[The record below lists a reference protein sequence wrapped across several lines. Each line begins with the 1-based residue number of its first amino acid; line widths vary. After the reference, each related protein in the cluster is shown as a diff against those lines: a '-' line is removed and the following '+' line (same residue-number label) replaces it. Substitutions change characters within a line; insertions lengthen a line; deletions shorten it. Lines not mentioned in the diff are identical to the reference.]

1 MIHGRNAAFRLLGLV
16 SLQPGYARLTR
27 HHRYILILIVAQRS
41 IVPIDLDT
49 TIGHRWDNMRAARL
63 QSDIL
68 AWYDAH
74 ARTLPWRAKPGH
86 AIDPYSV
93 WLSEVMLQ
101 QTTVA
106 TVGPYFRAFRA
117 KWPTVQDLAA
127 AAQADVLAAWAGL
140 GYYSRARNLHACA
153 QVVARDFGGQFP
165 ASEAELRTLPGV
177 GPYTAAAIA
186 AIAFGRPAV
195 VVDGNIDRIMTR
207 LHAAQRPIRDNKAA
221 IYAWAAAL
229 TPQTRPG
236 DYAQALMDLGA
247 TLCRPAQPACLTC
260 PIQAHCA
267 AHRQGLAADLPRK
280 APRRAKPTRHGLA
293 YLITNRAGHI
303 LIAKRPP
310 QGLLGGMDALPTSDW
325 TATCP
330 PPRPDA
336 RPLQILIQHTFTH
349 FHLRLHL
356 YAAPEGAAAD
366 FPEAR
371 FVPDLEGLALPTLF
385 KKALNKIVEKTDE
398 GANLSL

>member
-1 MIHGRNAAFRLLGLV
+1 MKAK
-16 SLQPGYARLTR
+16 
-27 HHRYILILIVAQRS
+27 
-41 IVPIDLDT
+41 
-49 TIGHRWDNMRAARL
+49 RL
-63 QSDIL
+63 QSDLL

-74 ARTLPWRAKPGH
+74 ARTLPWRAKPGQ

-153 QVVARDFGGQFP
+153 QMVAHQFDGHFP
-165 ASEAELRTLPGV
+165 ANEADLRTLPGV
-177 GPYTAAAIA
+177 GPYTAAAVA
-186 AIAFGRPAV
+186 AIAFNESAV

-207 LHAAQRPIRDNKAA
+207 LHAAHRPIRNNKAA

-229 TPQTRPG
+229 TPHHRPG
-236 DYAQALMDLGA
+236 DHAQALMDLGA
-247 TLCRPAQPACLTC
+247 TVCRPAQPACVTC
-260 PIQAHCA
+260 PIQTHCA
-267 AHRQGLAADLPRK
+267 AHDQGLAADLPRK
-280 APRRAKPTRHGLA
+280 PPRRVKPTRHGLA
-293 YLITNRAGHI
+293 YVITNRAGHV

-310 QGLLGGMDALPTSDW
+310 KGLLGGMDALPTSAW
-325 TATCP
+325 TTPCP
-330 PPRPDA
+330 APRPDA
-336 RPLQILIQHTFTH
+336 KSLQILVRHTFTH

-356 YAAPEGAAAD
+356 YTAPEGAAAD
-366 FPEAR
+366 FPGAR
-371 FVPDLEGLALPTLF
+371 FVSDFSGLALPTLF
-385 KKALNKIVEKTDE
+385 KKALNKIIEKKDE
-398 GANLSL
+398 GANLTL